1 MLMEGPTA
9 SGRGAWDSAQ
19 AGVLVSVLALWP
31 VRTVAHG
38 APVFNLALAA
48 PVFTFESLFY
58 EERASNTVSNFDKTV
73 SLLQPSDTAS
83 LGASLVWAGAAGA
96 GRIAVPHRCGVEAG
110 GRRERR
116 RRETRAERR
125 KRKGRRRPCGTESR
139 GDGDGLEGCL
149 VQSP

>member
-1 MLMEGPTA
+1 MEGPTA

-58 EERASNTVSNFDKTV
+58 EERASKTVSNFDTTV
-73 SLLQPSDTAS
+73 NLLQSTDTAS
-83 LGASLVWAGAAGA
+83 LGASVVWAGAAGA
-96 GRIAVPHRCGVEAG
+96 GRMAVPHRYGLEACGW
-110 GRRERR
+110 RERLALWPFR
-116 RRETRAERR
+116 TVAHVAHVFNLALAAPVFF
-125 KRKGRRRPCGTESR
+125 KFES
-139 GDGDGLEGCL
+139 LFYK
-149 VQSP
+149 